1 MAIGFS
7 VLLFAGLCQG
17 SFGLGYK
24 KYPPFSWSVFW
35 GVYNILCT
43 VVSFLF
49 MLILAPGI
57 LSAFTADLKLTALS
71 ALCGGVW
78 GLSAICFSK
87 AIDKAGMSLV
97 FGISMGVSTV
107 VGSVVPL
114 LTGSSDKIN
123 AFFIA
128 GLLLTL
134 LGVIT
139 VTLAGMKRDGK
150 AKSSLSAIIL
160 SLLSG
165 IGSGF
170 MNVGFSLNSFISLT
184 AEGAQYTQLGL
195 SVGKWFPVLLGG
207 NLAGL
212 IYCIYETTKKKQW
225 NTLTAKGALKRTAL
239 LFGVCIVWYLA
250 LILYGYSVYLLGDIG
265 ESAGWILF
273 NSLALIVSTFWGLK
287 TGEWKGKD
295 KKLLFLGCGVLIV
308 SWIFSV
314 LQ

>member
-35 GVYNILCT
+35 GIYNILCT
-43 VVSFLF
+43 AVSLSA
-49 MLILAPGI
+49 MLLLAPDI
-57 LSAFTADLKLTALS
+57 LTHYSESIRLTALS
-71 ALCGGVW
+71 ALCGAAW
-78 GLSAICFSK
+78 GLSAVCFSK

-114 LTGSSDKIN
+114 LLGGKTETGTLFVI
-123 AFFIA
+123 
-128 GLLLTL
+128 GLVLTL

-139 VTLAGMKRDGK
+139 VTLAGIRRDGK
-150 AKSSLSAIIL
+150 AKSSLTAIIL
-160 SLLSG
+160 SVLSG

-170 MNVGFSLNSFISLT
+170 MNVGFSLNEFLSASGEFS
-184 AEGAQYTQLGL
+184 ELGL
-195 SVGKWFPVLLGG
+195 SAGKWFPVLLGG
-207 NLAGL
+207 NIAGL
-212 IYCIYETTKKKQW
+212 VYCVFETSKKKQW
-225 NTLTAKGALKRTAL
+225 NTLTAKGALKRVCVLT
-239 LFGVCIVWYLA
+239 GVCIIWYLA

-265 ESAGWILF
+265 ETAGWILF
-273 NSLALIVSTFWGLK
+273 NSLALVVSTFWGLK

-295 KKLLFLGCGVLIV
+295 KKLLFLGCGILII
-308 SWIFSV
+308 SWVFSV
-314 LQ
+314 VQ